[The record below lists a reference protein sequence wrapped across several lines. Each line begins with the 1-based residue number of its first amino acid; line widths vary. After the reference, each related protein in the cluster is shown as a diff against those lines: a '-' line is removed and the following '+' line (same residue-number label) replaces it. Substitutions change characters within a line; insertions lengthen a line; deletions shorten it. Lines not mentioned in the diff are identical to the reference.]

1 MAQYINKD
9 ALMSIMDKDYIE
21 IKTLGE
27 LEKYKN
33 RVLLFGY
40 WDKDFPVFAWA
51 CKFIS
56 AIASFDENEH
66 NPDTPIDKITVK
78 AYHNIVEMYNGKT
91 DMSFYPDMTHPL
103 LEPRKVNYGG
113 IGESEYEFDGQLF
126 IRTLTS
132 DEYKVYRKTMK
143 K

>member
-1 MAQYINKD
+1 
-9 ALMSIMDKDYIE
+9 MDKDYIE

-33 RVLLFGY
+33 KVLLFGY

-66 NPDTPIDKITVK
+66 NPDTPIDKITIK
-78 AYHNIVEMYNGKT
+78 AYHNVVEMYNGKI

-103 LEPRKVNYGG
+103 LEPIKVNYDYSAK
-113 IGESEYEFDGQLF
+113 ECLFDGQLF

-143 K
+143 NKAR

>member
-1 MAQYINKD
+1 
-9 ALMSIMDKDYIE
+9 MDKDYIE

-33 RVLLFGY
+33 KVLLFGY
-40 WDKDFPVFAWA
+40 WDKDFPIYAWA

-66 NPDTPIDKITVK
+66 NPDTPIDKITVRPF
-78 AYHNIVEMYNGKT
+78 HGIIVEMYNGKT
-91 DMSFYPDMTHPL
+91 DLSFYPDMTHPL
-103 LEPRKVNYGG
+103 LEPRKINYGSD
-113 IGESEYEFDGQLF
+113 ESIFDGQLF

-143 K
+143 KRTR

>member
-1 MAQYINKD
+1 
-9 ALMSIMDKDYIE
+9 MDKDCIE

-40 WDKDFPVFAWA
+40 WDKDFPAYAWA

-56 AIASFDENEH
+56 AVADFDENEH

-78 AYHNIVEMYNGKT
+78 AYHNIVVMYDGNI
-91 DMSFYPDMTHPL
+91 DVSFYPDMTHPL
-103 LEPRKVNYGG
+103 LEPRKVNDNYSSD
-113 IGESEYEFDGQLF
+113 ETTFDGQLF

-132 DEYKVYRKTMK
+132 DEYKAYRKTMK
-143 K
+143 NRSTIS

>member
-1 MAQYINKD
+1 
-9 ALMSIMDKDYIE
+9 MDKDYIE

-33 RVLLFGY
+33 KVLLFGY
-40 WDKDFPVFAWA
+40 WDKDFPDFAWA

-66 NPDTPIDKITVK
+66 NLDTPINKVK
-78 AYHNIVEMYNGKT
+78 KDLEDMYNGKI

-103 LEPRKVNYGG
+103 LKPIKVNYDYDSKEC
-113 IGESEYEFDGQLF
+113 IFDGQLF

-132 DEYKVYRKTMK
+132 NEYKIYRKTMK
-143 K
+143 NRAR

>member
-1 MAQYINKD
+1 
-9 ALMSIMDKDYIE
+9 MDKDYIE

-33 RVLLFGY
+33 KVLLFGY
-40 WDKDFPVFAWA
+40 WDKDFPDFAWA

-56 AIASFDENEH
+56 AIALFDENEH
-66 NPDTPIDKITVK
+66 NPDTPIDEISVK
-78 AYHNIVEMYNGKT
+78 AYHNVVEMYNGEI

-103 LEPRKVNYGG
+103 LEPRKVNYGTK
-113 IGESEYEFDGQLF
+113 ESVFDGQLF